1 MIGNQTPS
9 RDFTVYFTCI
19 QSSTKIVLGFETI
32 YMEFPTCCH
41 SSHSGIFVNDI
52 FTALFFIY
60 IFIFFFFFGYTESG
74 LQDLH
79 LCLA

>member
-32 YMEFPTCCH
+32 YGIPHMLPFFPLGDFCK
-41 SSHSGIFVNDI
+41 
-52 FTALFFIY
+52 
-60 IFIFFFFFGYTESG
+60 
-74 LQDLH
+74 
-79 LCLA
+79 